1 MNYQQFIEEVE
12 RRVKEKIKGNETI
25 TVYIHTAVKNNG
37 KERKGITVSEKG
49 IHISP
54 TIYLEEYFQQFQ
66 EGKPIE
72 TIVEK
77 ILQLYE
83 EVKCSHPC
91 EESLLQ
97 NYEELKGKFA
107 CKLIHRGKNEKLLN
121 DIPYVPWMD
130 LAIVVF
136 VLLEVSPYGT
146 ATVLVRKEH
155 LEIWGLTEAQLFDE
169 AKKNTP
175 ILLPYQF
182 CPMRKLLREICPYAV
197 DEGEEEEESLYVL
210 SNKLRSF
217 GAASMLYEGILE
229 KVGQKLGENYYILP
243 SSIHEVIVVPE
254 SKSPVKQ
261 DLEEMVREINE
272 TQVEEE
278 EVLSDRVYYFSR
290 KENRLFF
297 EKSIIQSTRTKIF
310 SLSAFF
316 NA

>member
-72 TIVEK
+72 KIVEK

-197 DEGEEEEESLYVL
+197 DEGEVEEESLYVL

-290 KENRLFF
+290 KENRLF
-297 EKSIIQSTRTKIF
+297 
-310 SLSAFF
+310 L
-316 NA
+316 

>member
-37 KERKGITVSEKG
+37 KERKGITVTEKG

-72 TIVEK
+72 KIVEK

-290 KENRLFF
+290 KENRLF
-297 EKSIIQSTRTKIF
+297 
-310 SLSAFF
+310 L
-316 NA
+316 

>member
-72 TIVEK
+72 KIVEK

-121 DIPYVPWMD
+121 DIHYVPWMD

-290 KENRLFF
+290 KENRLF
-297 EKSIIQSTRTKIF
+297 
-310 SLSAFF
+310 L
-316 NA
+316 

>member
-72 TIVEK
+72 KIVEK

-91 EESLLQ
+91 EESFLQ

-290 KENRLFF
+290 KENRLF
-297 EKSIIQSTRTKIF
+297 
-310 SLSAFF
+310 L
-316 NA
+316 

>member
-72 TIVEK
+72 KIVEK

-182 CPMRKLLREICPYAV
+182 CTMRKLLREICPYAV

-217 GAASMLYEGILE
+217 GAASMLYDGILE

-254 SKSPVKQ
+254 GKSPVKQ

-290 KENRLFF
+290 KENRLF
-297 EKSIIQSTRTKIF
+297 
-310 SLSAFF
+310 L
-316 NA
+316 

>member
-12 RRVKEKIKGNETI
+12 RRVKEKIKGNETM

-72 TIVEK
+72 EIVEK

-83 EVKCSHPC
+83 EIKCSHPC

-217 GAASMLYEGILE
+217 GAASMLYDGILE

-290 KENRLFF
+290 KENRLF
-297 EKSIIQSTRTKIF
+297 
-310 SLSAFF
+310 L
-316 NA
+316 

>member
-72 TIVEK
+72 KIVEK

-197 DEGEEEEESLYVL
+197 DEGEEEEKSLYVL

-217 GAASMLYEGILE
+217 GAASMLYDGILE

-290 KENRLFF
+290 KENRLF
-297 EKSIIQSTRTKIF
+297 
-310 SLSAFF
+310 L
-316 NA
+316 

>member
-72 TIVEK
+72 KIVEK

-272 TQVEEE
+272 TQVEQE

-290 KENRLFF
+290 KENRLF
-297 EKSIIQSTRTKIF
+297 
-310 SLSAFF
+310 L
-316 NA
+316 

>member
-66 EGKPIE
+66 EGKPSE
-72 TIVEK
+72 KIVEK

-290 KENRLFF
+290 KENRLF
-297 EKSIIQSTRTKIF
+297 
-310 SLSAFF
+310 L
-316 NA
+316 

>member
-12 RRVKEKIKGNETI
+12 RRVKEKIKGNETM

-72 TIVEK
+72 KIVEK

-83 EVKCSHPC
+83 EIKCSHPC

-182 CPMRKLLREICPYAV
+182 CPMRKLLQEICPYAV

-217 GAASMLYEGILE
+217 GAASMLYDGILE
-229 KVGQKLGENYYILP
+229 KVGQKMGENYYILP

-290 KENRLFF
+290 KENRLF
-297 EKSIIQSTRTKIF
+297 
-310 SLSAFF
+310 L
-316 NA
+316 

>member
-72 TIVEK
+72 KIVEK

-290 KENRLFF
+290 KENRLFL
-297 EKSIIQSTRTKIF
+297 KS
-310 SLSAFF
+310 L
-316 NA
+316 

>member
-72 TIVEK
+72 KIVEK

-97 NYEELKGKFA
+97 NYKELKGKFA

-146 ATVLVRKEH
+146 ATALVRKEH

-217 GAASMLYEGILE
+217 GAASMLYDGILE

-290 KENRLFF
+290 KENRLF
-297 EKSIIQSTRTKIF
+297 
-310 SLSAFF
+310 L
-316 NA
+316 

>member
-72 TIVEK
+72 KIVEK

-175 ILLPYQF
+175 ILLSYQF

-290 KENRLFF
+290 KENRLF
-297 EKSIIQSTRTKIF
+297 
-310 SLSAFF
+310 L
-316 NA
+316 

>member
-12 RRVKEKIKGNETI
+12 RRVKEKIKGNETM

-72 TIVEK
+72 KIVEK

-261 DLEEMVREINE
+261 DLKEMVREINE

-290 KENRLFF
+290 KENRLF
-297 EKSIIQSTRTKIF
+297 
-310 SLSAFF
+310 L
-316 NA
+316 

>member
-72 TIVEK
+72 KIVEK

-217 GAASMLYEGILE
+217 GAASMLYDGILE

-254 SKSPVKQ
+254 SKSPMKQ

-290 KENRLFF
+290 KENRLF
-297 EKSIIQSTRTKIF
+297 
-310 SLSAFF
+310 L
-316 NA
+316 

>member
-72 TIVEK
+72 KIVEK

-197 DEGEEEEESLYVL
+197 DEGEKEEESLYVL

-290 KENRLFF
+290 KENRLF
-297 EKSIIQSTRTKIF
+297 
-310 SLSAFF
+310 L
-316 NA
+316 

>member
-72 TIVEK
+72 KIVEK

-121 DIPYVPWMD
+121 DIPYVSWMD

-290 KENRLFF
+290 KENRLF
-297 EKSIIQSTRTKIF
+297 
-310 SLSAFF
+310 L
-316 NA
+316 

>member
-72 TIVEK
+72 KIVEK

-83 EVKCSHPC
+83 EVKCSYPC

-290 KENRLFF
+290 KENRLF
-297 EKSIIQSTRTKIF
+297 
-310 SLSAFF
+310 L
-316 NA
+316 

>member
-72 TIVEK
+72 KIVEK

-97 NYEELKGKFA
+97 NYKELKGKFA
-107 CKLIHRGKNEKLLN
+107 CKLIHRGKKEKLLN

-217 GAASMLYEGILE
+217 GAASMLYDGILE

-290 KENRLFF
+290 KENRLF
-297 EKSIIQSTRTKIF
+297 
-310 SLSAFF
+310 L
-316 NA
+316 

>member
-72 TIVEK
+72 KIVEK

-155 LEIWGLTEAQLFDE
+155 LEIWGLTETQLFDE

-290 KENRLFF
+290 KENRLF
-297 EKSIIQSTRTKIF
+297 
-310 SLSAFF
+310 L
-316 NA
+316 

>member
-72 TIVEK
+72 KIVEK

-197 DEGEEEEESLYVL
+197 DEGEEEEDSLYVL

-290 KENRLFF
+290 KENRLF
-297 EKSIIQSTRTKIF
+297 
-310 SLSAFF
+310 L
-316 NA
+316 

>member
-12 RRVKEKIKGNETI
+12 RRVKEKIEGNETM

-72 TIVEK
+72 EIVEK

-107 CKLIHRGKNEKLLN
+107 YKLIHRGKNEKLLN

-217 GAASMLYEGILE
+217 GAASMLYDGILE

-290 KENRLFF
+290 KENRLF
-297 EKSIIQSTRTKIF
+297 
-310 SLSAFF
+310 L
-316 NA
+316 

>member
-72 TIVEK
+72 KIVEK
-77 ILQLYE
+77 ILQFYE

-290 KENRLFF
+290 KENRLF
-297 EKSIIQSTRTKIF
+297 
-310 SLSAFF
+310 L
-316 NA
+316 

>member
-72 TIVEK
+72 KIVEK

-217 GAASMLYEGILE
+217 GAASMLYEGMLE

-290 KENRLFF
+290 KENRLF
-297 EKSIIQSTRTKIF
+297 
-310 SLSAFF
+310 L
-316 NA
+316 

>member
-72 TIVEK
+72 KIVEK

-107 CKLIHRGKNEKLLN
+107 CKLIHRGKIEKLLN

-290 KENRLFF
+290 KENRLF
-297 EKSIIQSTRTKIF
+297 
-310 SLSAFF
+310 L
-316 NA
+316 

>member
-72 TIVEK
+72 KIVEK

-229 KVGQKLGENYYILP
+229 KVGQKLGENDYILP

-290 KENRLFF
+290 KENRLF
-297 EKSIIQSTRTKIF
+297 
-310 SLSAFF
+310 L
-316 NA
+316 

>member
-72 TIVEK
+72 KIVEK

-146 ATVLVRKEH
+146 ATVLVRNEH

-290 KENRLFF
+290 KENRLF
-297 EKSIIQSTRTKIF
+297 
-310 SLSAFF
+310 L
-316 NA
+316 

>member
-12 RRVKEKIKGNETI
+12 RRVKEKIKGNETM

-72 TIVEK
+72 KIVEK

-197 DEGEEEEESLYVL
+197 YEREEEEESLYVL

-290 KENRLFF
+290 KENRLF
-297 EKSIIQSTRTKIF
+297 
-310 SLSAFF
+310 L
-316 NA
+316 

>member
-12 RRVKEKIKGNETI
+12 RRVKEKIEGNETM

-72 TIVEK
+72 KIVEK
-77 ILQLYE
+77 IFQLYE

-107 CKLIHRGKNEKLLN
+107 YKLIHRGKNEKLLN

-217 GAASMLYEGILE
+217 GAASMLYDGILE

-290 KENRLFF
+290 KENRLF
-297 EKSIIQSTRTKIF
+297 
-310 SLSAFF
+310 L
-316 NA
+316 

>member
-12 RRVKEKIKGNETI
+12 RRVKEIIKGNETI
-25 TVYIHTAVKNNG
+25 TVYIQTAVKNNG

-72 TIVEK
+72 KIVEK

-290 KENRLFF
+290 KENRLF
-297 EKSIIQSTRTKIF
+297 
-310 SLSAFF
+310 L
-316 NA
+316 

>member
-54 TIYLEEYFQQFQ
+54 TIYLKEYFQQFQ

-72 TIVEK
+72 KIVEK

-290 KENRLFF
+290 KENRLF
-297 EKSIIQSTRTKIF
+297 
-310 SLSAFF
+310 L
-316 NA
+316 

>member
-72 TIVEK
+72 KIVEK

-243 SSIHEVIVVPE
+243 GSIHEVIVVPE

-290 KENRLFF
+290 KENRLF
-297 EKSIIQSTRTKIF
+297 
-310 SLSAFF
+310 L
-316 NA
+316 

>member
-12 RRVKEKIKGNETI
+12 RRVKEKIKGNETM

-72 TIVEK
+72 EIVEK

-290 KENRLFF
+290 KENRLF
-297 EKSIIQSTRTKIF
+297 
-310 SLSAFF
+310 L
-316 NA
+316 

>member
-72 TIVEK
+72 KIVEK

-121 DIPYVPWMD
+121 DIPYVSWMD

-197 DEGEEEEESLYVL
+197 DEEEEEEESLYVL

-290 KENRLFF
+290 KENRLF
-297 EKSIIQSTRTKIF
+297 
-310 SLSAFF
+310 L
-316 NA
+316 

>member
-72 TIVEK
+72 EK

-290 KENRLFF
+290 KENRLF
-297 EKSIIQSTRTKIF
+297 
-310 SLSAFF
+310 L
-316 NA
+316 

>member
-1 MNYQQFIEEVE
+1 M
-12 RRVKEKIKGNETI
+12 
-25 TVYIHTAVKNNG
+25 
-37 KERKGITVSEKG
+37 
-49 IHISP
+49 
-54 TIYLEEYFQQFQ
+54 
-66 EGKPIE
+66 
-72 TIVEK
+72 
-77 ILQLYE
+77 
-83 EVKCSHPC
+83 
-91 EESLLQ
+91 
-97 NYEELKGKFA
+97 
-107 CKLIHRGKNEKLLN
+107 
-121 DIPYVPWMD
+121 
-130 LAIVVF
+130 
-136 VLLEVSPYGT
+136 
-146 ATVLVRKEH
+146 
-155 LEIWGLTEAQLFDE
+155 EIWGLTEAQLFDE

-290 KENRLFF
+290 KENRLF
-297 EKSIIQSTRTKIF
+297 
-310 SLSAFF
+310 L
-316 NA
+316 

>member
-72 TIVEK
+72 KIVEK

-197 DEGEEEEESLYVL
+197 NEGEEEEESLYVL

-290 KENRLFF
+290 KENRLF
-297 EKSIIQSTRTKIF
+297 
-310 SLSAFF
+310 L
-316 NA
+316 

>member
-72 TIVEK
+72 KIVEK

-169 AKKNTP
+169 AKKNTL

-290 KENRLFF
+290 KENRLF
-297 EKSIIQSTRTKIF
+297 
-310 SLSAFF
+310 L
-316 NA
+316 

>member
-72 TIVEK
+72 KIVEK

-254 SKSPVKQ
+254 SNSPVKQ

-290 KENRLFF
+290 KENRLF
-297 EKSIIQSTRTKIF
+297 
-310 SLSAFF
+310 L
-316 NA
+316 

>member
-25 TVYIHTAVKNNG
+25 TVYIQTAVKNNG

-72 TIVEK
+72 KIVEK

-217 GAASMLYEGILE
+217 GAASMLYDGILE

-290 KENRLFF
+290 KENRLF
-297 EKSIIQSTRTKIF
+297 
-310 SLSAFF
+310 L
-316 NA
+316 